1 MAFQKSL
8 RNSDSNRRR
17 RANKRHGRSVSPKRI
32 KNSKNRRR
40 SLTPDSSC
48 RYPLENKT
56 KHKSRHV
63 SPKYSHRHRQ
73 HRNMSPARRKV
84 TTLYVLIKMIISA
97 YVIYKYAIYIIYR
110 KSYPDRIA
118 FNLDNHVNIDI
129 G

>member
-8 RNSDSNRRR
+8 RNSESNRRR
-17 RANKRHGRSVSPKRI
+17 RVNKRHSRNVSPKRSR
-32 KNSKNRRR
+32 NAKNRRR

-48 RYPLENKT
+48 RYPPENRT

-73 HRNMSPARRKV
+73 NRFMSPARRKV

-97 YVIYKYAIYIIYR
+97 YTYATYMIYI
-110 KSYPDRIA
+110 KSYPDRNA

>member
-73 HRNMSPARRKV
+73 YRKMSPLRRKV
-84 TTLYVLIKMIISA
+84 MT
-97 YVIYKYAIYIIYR
+97 
-110 KSYPDRIA
+110 
-118 FNLDNHVNIDI
+118 FDI
-129 G
+129 F

>member
-1 MAFQKSL
+1 MALQKSL
-8 RNSDSNRRR
+8 RNSDYNRRR
-17 RANKRHGRSVSPKRI
+17 RVNKRHSRSVSPKHSR
-32 KNSKNRRR
+32 NAKNRRR

-84 TTLYVLIKMIISA
+84 TTLYVLINNNN
-97 YVIYKYAIYIIYR
+97 
-110 KSYPDRIA
+110 
-118 FNLDNHVNIDI
+118 FGNLSRVMQHT
-129 G
+129 

>member
-8 RNSDSNRRR
+8 RNSDYNSRRR
-17 RANKRHGRSVSPKRI
+17 VNKRHSRSVSPKRSR
-32 KNSKNRRR
+32 NAKNRRR
-40 SLTPDSSC
+40 SLTPDSSS

-84 TTLYVLIKMIISA
+84 TTLYILIKMIISA
-97 YVIYKYAIYIIYR
+97 YVIYTYAI
-110 KSYPDRIA
+110 
-118 FNLDNHVNIDI
+118 
-129 G
+129 

>member
-8 RNSDSNRRR
+8 RNSDYNSRRR
-17 RANKRHGRSVSPKRI
+17 VNKRHSRSVSPKRSR
-32 KNSKNRRR
+32 NAKNRRR
-40 SLTPDSSC
+40 SLTPDSSS

-84 TTLYVLIKMIISA
+84 TTLYILIKMIISA
-97 YVIYKYAIYIIYR
+97 YTYAIYIRYK
-110 KSYPDRIA
+110 KS
-118 FNLDNHVNIDI
+118 
-129 G
+129 

>member
-8 RNSDSNRRR
+8 RNSESNRRR
-17 RANKRHGRSVSPKRI
+17 RVNKRHSRSVSPKRSR
-32 KNSKNRRR
+32 NAKNRRR
-40 SLTPDSSC
+40 SLTPDSPC

-63 SPKYSHRHRQ
+63 SPKYSHHHRQ
-73 HRNMSPARRKV
+73 HRFMSPARRKV

>member
-8 RNSDSNRRR
+8 RNSESNRRR
-17 RANKRHGRSVSPKRI
+17 RVNKRHSRSVSPKRSR
-32 KNSKNRRR
+32 NAKNRRR
-40 SLTPDSSC
+40 SLTPDSPC

-63 SPKYSHRHRQ
+63 SSKYSHRHRQ

>member
-8 RNSDSNRRR
+8 RNSESNRRR
-17 RANKRHGRSVSPKRI
+17 RVNKRHSRSVSPKRSR
-32 KNSKNRRR
+32 NAKNRRR

-73 HRNMSPARRKV
+73 HRFMSPARRKV
-84 TTLYVLIKMIISA
+84 TTLYVLINDNNFE
-97 YVIYKYAIYIIYR
+97 IYTYATYIIYR

>member
-8 RNSDSNRRR
+8 RNSESNRRR
-17 RANKRHGRSVSPKRI
+17 RVNKRHSRSVSPKRSR
-32 KNSKNRRR
+32 NAKNRRR
-40 SLTPDSSC
+40 SLTPDSPC

-84 TTLYVLIKMIISA
+84 TTLYVLINNNNFGICN
-97 YVIYKYAIYIIYR
+97 IYIC
-110 KSYPDRIA
+110 
-118 FNLDNHVNIDI
+118 NIHNI
-129 G
+129 